1 MEVPQWLQRQESS
14 FSWGARQ
21 EGLSYVSYKVCLMN
35 CGPVFTCGTCQ
46 GSWSWLQWVV
56 VMSIKY
62 VAKKFNKEFVG
73 RPGLTSKILASML

>member
-1 MEVPQWLQRQESS
+1 MAAEAGEFLQLGSQAGRPV
-14 FSWGARQ
+14 F
-21 EGLSYVSYKVCLMN
+21 LVSYKVCLMN

-62 VAKKFNKEFVG
+62 VAKIFNKAFVG
-73 RPGLTSKILASML
+73 RPGLISKILASML